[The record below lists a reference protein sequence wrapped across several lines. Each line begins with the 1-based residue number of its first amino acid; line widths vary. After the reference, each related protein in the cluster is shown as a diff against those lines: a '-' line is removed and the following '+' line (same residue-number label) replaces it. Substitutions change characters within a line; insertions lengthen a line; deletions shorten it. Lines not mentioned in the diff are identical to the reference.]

1 MNKAAELTHILET
14 FCRRQRMGR
23 KIRCL
28 REWTEVF
35 MVLLKYKKLIGPT
48 LVIGVAERIIPNRRD
63 GRHIL
68 MLLYH
73 G

>member
-1 MNKAAELTHILET
+1 
-14 FCRRQRMGR
+14 MGR